1 MPSIYFTPDD
11 MCTTQKLEVKR
22 ISDYFIANRW
32 SVATDP
38 EAADIV
44 LCLTCSGW
52 EKLETI
58 SLDRLRALQH
68 LGDKVVSVGCV
79 NDVNPRAVAGV
90 HHGRCIPTQRLQDV
104 EGLIPNP
111 DVRLSDIPEPS
122 TFRCKEDYRLYDLTK
137 RFVNIASGCSFSC
150 SYCPHK
156 IGLGPLRSRTV
167 EDIVMQ
173 VEGLVAE
180 GVRIVVLTG
189 METAFYGRDI
199 GTYYPY
205 LLKKVM
211 DVDPGFE
218 IHVAQFNP
226 AGVLKYYDELLPL
239 FSSTRITDI
248 QIPVQTVSSRILRL
262 MNRPLKVD
270 KVGRFLKEVRKHN
283 SKAVF
288 RTDIIV
294 GFPTETIEELDE
306 TLRFVTDVY
315 DEVAV
320 YAFELRK
327 GLPVEKL
334 ADHVLPDAETA
345 ARVEYAVDFVE
356 KSGRMAHGG
365 QQSDVSL
372 IEVEERKEAM
382 RRSRAGKA
390 AHGSWLMAKNP

>member
-1 MPSIYFTPDD
+1 MSSIYFTPDD
-11 MCTTQKLEVKR
+11 MCTTQKLKVKR
-22 ISDYFIANRW
+22 ISDYFIANKW
-32 SVATDP
+32 SVVTDP

-58 SLDRLRALQH
+58 SLDRLRALQY
-68 LGDKVVSVGCV
+68 LGNKVVSVGCV
-79 NDVNPRAVAGV
+79 NDVNPRAVAEI
-90 HHGRCIPTQRLQDV
+90 HHGRCISMQRLKDI
-104 EGLIPNP
+104 EDLIP
-111 DVRLSDIPEPS
+111 DHEVRLSDIPEPS

-167 EDIVMQ
+167 EDITAQ
-173 VEGLVAE
+173 VEDLVAE
-180 GVRIVVLTG
+180 NVRIVVLTG

-199 GTYYPY
+199 GTNYPY
-205 LLKKVM
+205 LIRKVM
-211 DVDPGFE
+211 EVDPGFE

-226 AGVLKYYDELLPL
+226 AGVLKYCDELLPL
-239 FSSTRITDI
+239 FSSTRVTDI
-248 QIPVQTVSSRILRL
+248 QIPLQTTSSRILRL

-270 KVGRFLKEVRKHN
+270 KVNRFLKEIRKN
-283 SKAVF
+283 NKKAVF

-294 GFPTETIEELDE
+294 GFPTETIEELNE

-327 GLPVEKL
+327 GLPVERL
-334 ADHVLPDAETA
+334 TDYVLPEAEMA

-365 QQSDVSL
+365 QQSGVSL
-372 IEVEERKEAM
+372 TEVEERKEIV
-382 RRSRAGKA
+382 RRKRQSIVNSR
-390 AHGSWLMAKNP
+390 